1 MQSGGWGVF
10 MAGWLAAGALL
21 RGHCSKSM
29 FYIMTIVLI
38 SLLRAFFVITKPNT
52 QPLLSLLFHL
62 SSLSSFSF
70 FSFNSGPNDLSF
82 FPVFWLTGYNLHMYF
97 VLLYATYI
105 RHHHHLSSSIMSYSR
120 ELVSRG
126 ERKKKALQVPVCIVH
141 NLLSVRHMYV
151 HVCTK
156 FKQVVVR
163 DQI

>member
-82 FPVFWLTGYNLHMYF
+82 FPVFWLTGYNLHN
-97 VLLYATYI
+97 VLCPLVCNVYT
-105 RHHHHLSSSIMSYSR
+105 SSSSFIIINNVIFSR
-120 ELVSRG
+120 TG
-126 ERKKKALQVPVCIVH
+126 FAGRKKKKGSTSTC
-141 NLLSVRHMYV
+141 MYCTQSFV
-151 HVCTK
+151 GQAYVCTCMY
-156 FKQVVVR
+156 QV
-163 DQI
+163 